1 MTTNDT
7 SDNLDK
13 KKYLRDRKK
22 ADIGNL
28 MDIIVAKLN
37 DGCTYSFVATGL
49 GEWLHYIISPD
60 EIRDL
65 TSDEPLLLPLPEREK
80 NAEKNIY
87 CHDLKIMKNFD
98 TEYLHRK
105 YGYSYQQLNRIFR
118 TFMDGC
124 QRGEQ
129 AAALIAQVHYGYI
142 TMSEAYK
149 KLTSEL
155 GYAPEDVI
163 RVVKKT
169 KSLFEKLEK
178 EVKK

>member
-1 MTTNDT
+1 MNDT

-37 DGCTYSFVATGL
+37 EGCTYSFVATGL

-65 TSDEPLLLPLPEREK
+65 TSDEPLLLPLSERKE
-80 NAEKNIY
+80 NAERNIY
-87 CHDLKIMKNFD
+87 CHDLKIIKNFD

-105 YGYSYQQLNRIFR
+105 YGFSYQQLNRIFR

-129 AAALIAQVHYGYI
+129 AAALITQVHYEYI
-142 TMSEAYK
+142 TMSEAYN
-149 KLTSEL
+149 KLTNEL

-163 RVVKKT
+163 RVVEKMKG
-169 KSLFEKLEK
+169 LFESLEK
-178 EVKK
+178 EVTK

>member
-37 DGCTYSFVATGL
+37 EGCTYSFVATGL

-65 TSDEPLLLPLPEREK
+65 TSDEPLLLPLSERKE
-80 NAEKNIY
+80 NAERNIY
-87 CHDLKIMKNFD
+87 CHDLKIIKNFD

-129 AAALIAQVHYGYI
+129 AAALITQVHYEYI
-142 TMSEAYK
+142 TMSEAYN
-149 KLTSEL
+149 KLTNEL

-163 RVVKKT
+163 RVVEKMKG
-169 KSLFEKLEK
+169 LFESLEK
-178 EVKK
+178 EVTK

>member
-7 SDNLDK
+7 IDSLDK

-65 TSDEPLLLPLPEREK
+65 TSDEPLLLPLSEREK
-80 NAEKNIY
+80 NAERNIY

-105 YGYSYQQLNRIFR
+105 YGYSYQHLNSIFR

-129 AAALIAQVHYGYI
+129 AAALIAQVHYEYI
-142 TMSEAYK
+142 TMSEAYN
-149 KLTSEL
+149 KLTNEL

-163 RVVKKT
+163 RVVGKM
-169 KSLFEKLEK
+169 KSLFESLEK
-178 EVKK
+178 EVTK

>member
-1 MTTNDT
+1 MNDT

-37 DGCTYSFVATGL
+37 EGCTYSFVATGL

-65 TSDEPLLLPLPEREK
+65 TSDEPLLLPLSERKE
-80 NAEKNIY
+80 NAERNIY
-87 CHDLKIMKNFD
+87 CHDLKIIKNFD
-98 TEYLHRK
+98 TEYLQRK
-105 YGYSYQQLNRIFR
+105 DGYSYQQLNRIFR

-129 AAALIAQVHYGYI
+129 AAALITQVHYEYI
-142 TMSEAYK
+142 TMSEAYN
-149 KLTSEL
+149 KLTNEL

-163 RVVKKT
+163 RVVEKMKG
-169 KSLFEKLEK
+169 LFESLEK
-178 EVKK
+178 EVTK

>member
-1 MTTNDT
+1 MNDT

-37 DGCTYSFVATGL
+37 EGCTYSFVATGL
-49 GEWLHYIISPD
+49 GEWLHCIISPD

-65 TSDEPLLLPLPEREK
+65 TSDEPLLLPLSERKE
-80 NAEKNIY
+80 NAERNIY

-129 AAALIAQVHYGYI
+129 AAALITQVHYEYI
-142 TMSEAYK
+142 TMSEAYN
-149 KLTSEL
+149 KLTNEL

-163 RVVKKT
+163 RVVEKMKG
-169 KSLFEKLEK
+169 LFESLEK
-178 EVKK
+178 EATK

>member
-1 MTTNDT
+1 
-7 SDNLDK
+7 
-13 KKYLRDRKK
+13 
-22 ADIGNL
+22 
-28 MDIIVAKLN
+28 
-37 DGCTYSFVATGL
+37 
-49 GEWLHYIISPD
+49 
-60 EIRDL
+60 
-65 TSDEPLLLPLPEREK
+65 
-80 NAEKNIY
+80 
-87 CHDLKIMKNFD
+87 MKNFD

-105 YGYSYQQLNRIFR
+105 YGYSYQHLNSIFR

-142 TMSEAYK
+142 TMSEAYE
-149 KLTSEL
+149 KLSNEL
-155 GYAPEDVI
+155 AYTPEDVI

>member
-1 MTTNDT
+1 MNDT

-22 ADIGNL
+22 ADVGNL

-37 DGCTYSFVATGL
+37 EGCTYSFVATGL

-65 TSDEPLLLPLPEREK
+65 TSDEPLLLPLSKKKK
-80 NAEKNIY
+80 NAERNIY
-87 CHDLKIMKNFD
+87 CHDLKIIKNFD

-129 AAALIAQVHYGYI
+129 AAALITQVHYEYI
-142 TMSEAYK
+142 TMSEAYN
-149 KLTSEL
+149 KLTNEL

-163 RVVKKT
+163 RVVEKMKG
-169 KSLFEKLEK
+169 LFESLEK
-178 EVKK
+178 EVTK

>member
-1 MTTNDT
+1 MNDT

-22 ADIGNL
+22 ADVGNL

-37 DGCTYSFVATGL
+37 EGCTYSFVATGL

-65 TSDEPLLLPLPEREK
+65 TSDEPLLLPLSERKK
-80 NAEKNIY
+80 NAERNIY
-87 CHDLKIMKNFD
+87 CHDLKIIKNFD

-124 QRGEQ
+124 QRGEH
-129 AAALIAQVHYGYI
+129 AAVLITQVHYEYI
-142 TMSEAYK
+142 TMSEAYN
-149 KLTSEL
+149 KLTNEL

-163 RVVKKT
+163 RVVEKMKG
-169 KSLFEKLEK
+169 LFESLEK
-178 EVKK
+178 EVTK

>member
-1 MTTNDT
+1 MNDT

-37 DGCTYSFVATGL
+37 EGCTYSFVATGL

-65 TSDEPLLLPLPEREK
+65 TSDEPLLLPLSERKE
-80 NAEKNIY
+80 NAERNIY
-87 CHDLKIMKNFD
+87 CHDLKIIKNFD

-105 YGYSYQQLNRIFR
+105 YGYSYQQLNRLFR

-129 AAALIAQVHYGYI
+129 AAALITQVHYEYI
-142 TMSEAYK
+142 TMSEAYN
-149 KLTSEL
+149 KLTNEL

-163 RVVKKT
+163 RVVEKMKG
-169 KSLFEKLEK
+169 LFESLEK
-178 EVKK
+178 EVTK

>member
-65 TSDEPLLLPLPEREK
+65 TSMSHSCYRFQKERK
-80 NAEKNIY
+80 
-87 CHDLKIMKNFD
+87 MQ
-98 TEYLHRK
+98 R
-105 YGYSYQQLNRIFR
+105 RIS
-118 TFMDGC
+118 TVT
-124 QRGEQ
+124 
-129 AAALIAQVHYGYI
+129 I
-142 TMSEAYK
+142 
-149 KLTSEL
+149 
-155 GYAPEDVI
+155 
-163 RVVKKT
+163 
-169 KSLFEKLEK
+169 
-178 EVKK
+178 

>member
-1 MTTNDT
+1 MNDT

-22 ADIGNL
+22 ADVGNL

-37 DGCTYSFVATGL
+37 EGCTYSFVATGL
-49 GEWLHYIISPD
+49 GEWLHYIISQD

-65 TSDEPLLLPLPEREK
+65 TSDEPLLLPLSERKK
-80 NAEKNIY
+80 NAERNIY
-87 CHDLKIMKNFD
+87 CHDLKIIKNFD

-129 AAALIAQVHYGYI
+129 AAALITQVHYEYI
-142 TMSEAYK
+142 TMSEAYN
-149 KLTSEL
+149 KLTNEL

-163 RVVKKT
+163 RVVEKMKG
-169 KSLFEKLEK
+169 LFESLEK
-178 EVKK
+178 EVTK

>member
-65 TSDEPLLLPLPEREK
+65 TSDEPPPLPLPEREK

-87 CHDLKIMKNFD
+87 CHDLKMMKNFD

-105 YGYSYQQLNRIFR
+105 YSYSYQQLNCIFR

-155 GYAPEDVI
+155 GYAPKDVI

>member
-1 MTTNDT
+1 MTMNDT

-37 DGCTYSFVATGL
+37 EGCTYSFVATGL

-60 EIRDL
+60 EIHDL
-65 TSDEPLLLPLPEREK
+65 TSDEPLLLPLSEREK
-80 NAEKNIY
+80 NAERNIY

-105 YGYSYQQLNRIFR
+105 YGYSYQHLNSIFK

-129 AAALIAQVHYGYI
+129 AAALIAQVHYEYI
-142 TMSEAYK
+142 TMSEAYN
-149 KLTSEL
+149 KLTNEL

-163 RVVKKT
+163 RVVGKM
-169 KSLFEKLEK
+169 KSLFESLEK
-178 EVKK
+178 EVTK

>member
-1 MTTNDT
+1 MNDT

-37 DGCTYSFVATGL
+37 EGCTYRFVATGL

-65 TSDEPLLLPLPEREK
+65 TSDEPLLLPLSERKE
-80 NAEKNIY
+80 NAERNIY
-87 CHDLKIMKNFD
+87 CHDLKIIKNFD

-129 AAALIAQVHYGYI
+129 AAALITQVHYEYI
-142 TMSEAYK
+142 TMSEAYN
-149 KLTSEL
+149 KLTNEL

-163 RVVKKT
+163 RVVEKMKG
-169 KSLFEKLEK
+169 LFESLEK
-178 EVKK
+178 EVTK

>member
-1 MTTNDT
+1 MNDT

-37 DGCTYSFVATGL
+37 EGCTYSFVATGL

-65 TSDEPLLLPLPEREK
+65 TSDEPLLLPLSERKE
-80 NAEKNIY
+80 NAERNIY
-87 CHDLKIMKNFD
+87 CHDLKIIKNFD

-129 AAALIAQVHYGYI
+129 AAALITQVHYEYI
-142 TMSEAYK
+142 PMSEAYN
-149 KLTSEL
+149 KLTNEL

-163 RVVKKT
+163 RVVEKMKG
-169 KSLFEKLEK
+169 LFESLEK
-178 EVKK
+178 EVTK

>member
-1 MTTNDT
+1 MNDT

-37 DGCTYSFVATGL
+37 EGCTYSFVATGL
-49 GEWLHYIISPD
+49 GEWLHCILSPD

-65 TSDEPLLLPLPEREK
+65 TSDEPLLLPLSERKE
-80 NAEKNIY
+80 NAERNIY
-87 CHDLKIMKNFD
+87 CHDLKIIKNFD

-129 AAALIAQVHYGYI
+129 AAALITQVHYEYI
-142 TMSEAYK
+142 TMSEAYN
-149 KLTSEL
+149 KLTNEL

-163 RVVKKT
+163 RVVEKMKG
-169 KSLFEKLEK
+169 LFESLEK
-178 EVKK
+178 EATK

>member
-1 MTTNDT
+1 MNDT

-13 KKYLRDRKK
+13 KKYLRNKKK

-37 DGCTYSFVATGL
+37 EGCTYSFVATGL

-65 TSDEPLLLPLPEREK
+65 TSDEPLLLPLSERKE
-80 NAEKNIY
+80 NAERNIY
-87 CHDLKIMKNFD
+87 CHDLKIIKNFD

-129 AAALIAQVHYGYI
+129 AAALITQVHYEYI
-142 TMSEAYK
+142 TMSEAYN
-149 KLTSEL
+149 KLTNEL

-163 RVVKKT
+163 RVVEKMKG
-169 KSLFEKLEK
+169 LFESLEK
-178 EVKK
+178 EVTK

>member
-1 MTTNDT
+1 MNDT

-22 ADIGNL
+22 ADVGNL

-37 DGCTYSFVATGL
+37 EGCTYSFVATGL

-65 TSDEPLLLPLPEREK
+65 TSDEPLLLPLSERKK
-80 NAEKNIY
+80 NAERNIY
-87 CHDLKIMKNFD
+87 CHDLKIIKNFD

-105 YGYSYQQLNRIFR
+105 YGYSYQQLNHIFR

-129 AAALIAQVHYGYI
+129 AAALITQVHYEYI
-142 TMSEAYK
+142 TMSEAYN
-149 KLTSEL
+149 KLTNEL

-163 RVVKKT
+163 RVVEKMKG
-169 KSLFEKLEK
+169 LFESLEK
-178 EVKK
+178 EVTK

>member
-65 TSDEPLLLPLPEREK
+65 TSDEPLLLPLSERKK
-80 NAEKNIY
+80 NAERNIY
-87 CHDLKIMKNFD
+87 CHDLKIIKNFD

-129 AAALIAQVHYGYI
+129 AAALITQVHYEYI
-142 TMSEAYK
+142 TMSEAYN
-149 KLTSEL
+149 KLTNEL

-163 RVVKKT
+163 RVVEKMKG
-169 KSLFEKLEK
+169 LFESLEK
-178 EVKK
+178 EVTK

>member
-1 MTTNDT
+1 MNDT

-37 DGCTYSFVATGL
+37 EGCTYSFVATGL
-49 GEWLHYIISPD
+49 GEWLHCIISPD

-65 TSDEPLLLPLPEREK
+65 TSDEPLLLPLSERKE
-80 NAEKNIY
+80 NAERNIY
-87 CHDLKIMKNFD
+87 CHDLKIIKNFD

-129 AAALIAQVHYGYI
+129 AAALITQVHYEYI
-142 TMSEAYK
+142 TMSEAYN
-149 KLTSEL
+149 KLTNEL

-163 RVVKKT
+163 RVVEKMKG
-169 KSLFEKLEK
+169 LFESLEK
-178 EVKK
+178 EATK

>member
-1 MTTNDT
+1 MNDT

-22 ADIGNL
+22 ADVGNL

-37 DGCTYSFVATGL
+37 EGCTYSFVATGL

-65 TSDEPLLLPLPEREK
+65 TSDEPLLLPLSERKK
-80 NAEKNIY
+80 NAERNIY
-87 CHDLKIMKNFD
+87 CHNLKIIKNFD

-129 AAALIAQVHYGYI
+129 AAALITQVHYEYI
-142 TMSEAYK
+142 TMSEAYN
-149 KLTSEL
+149 KLTNEL

-163 RVVKKT
+163 RVVEKMKG
-169 KSLFEKLEK
+169 LFESLEK
-178 EVKK
+178 EVTK

>member
-1 MTTNDT
+1 MNDT

-22 ADIGNL
+22 ADIGKL

-37 DGCTYSFVATGL
+37 EGCTYSFVATGL

-65 TSDEPLLLPLPEREK
+65 TSDEPLLLPLSERKE
-80 NAEKNIY
+80 NAERNIY
-87 CHDLKIMKNFD
+87 CHDLKIIKNFD

-129 AAALIAQVHYGYI
+129 AAALITQVHYEYI
-142 TMSEAYK
+142 TMSEAYN
-149 KLTSEL
+149 KLTNEL

-163 RVVKKT
+163 RVVEKMKG
-169 KSLFEKLEK
+169 LFESLEK
-178 EVKK
+178 EVTK

>member
-1 MTTNDT
+1 MNDT

-37 DGCTYSFVATGL
+37 EGCTYSFVATGL
-49 GEWLHYIISPD
+49 GEWLHCIISPD

-65 TSDEPLLLPLPEREK
+65 TSDEPLLLPLSEREE
-80 NAEKNIY
+80 NAERNIY
-87 CHDLKIMKNFD
+87 CHDLKIIKNFD

-129 AAALIAQVHYGYI
+129 AAALITQVHYEYI
-142 TMSEAYK
+142 TMSEAYN
-149 KLTSEL
+149 KLTNEL

-163 RVVKKT
+163 RVVEKMKG
-169 KSLFEKLEK
+169 LFESLEK
-178 EVKK
+178 EVTK